1 MKIKPL
7 VERFSSTYWKTEI
20 TRAEERSKKF
30 IEMAEESIRV
40 YNAQKQVGILNDTER
55 RLNVWWYCVNT
66 LLPAYYSSTP
76 KAEVSLRKRT
86 GGTLEELSAVILERN
101 IQYLM
106 DCEFPFDNVGYNSA
120 LQFLL
125 TGRAVLWARYEAEI
139 EEEEM
144 EIALFPAADGTLVDD
159 QGQPFTQEII
169 SQREGPG
176 GLILAK
182 VKIEKKES
190 DDACLDVVQ
199 YNDYFCSDAR
209 NETEIEWRARR
220 AYLTRPQAEELF
232 GVEVADKMH
241 FDSFPDKA
249 TKDWN
254 KDSDKYEGKAEVYEI
269 WCEETEKVYW
279 GHKSAEKFIIHESEP
294 PIDFEGFYP
303 CSVIAQSADPD
314 SVIPVS
320 DYAHVKD
327 QILEIERLTT
337 RIHAVTQT
345 IRTNALYDAS
355 LGLQVEQLM
364 IGDLKMVPVM
374 NWPSYKSRGG
384 LQSGVEFMDIA
395 PYVNALQQLQAARQ
409 SALQQLYET
418 LKVSDL
424 LRGTSEQYKSATANR
439 LESQWS
445 SLGLVVRQNMFCKFI
460 SDAIAKLGTIICEQF
475 DPETI
480 FDVGDADRM
489 IEAVLPPMPELPPP
503 PPMPEMGQ
511 EGMPPSEPGM
521 EMMPPPPPMPMGPT
535 PEQQIAMVKDQIL
548 GFLRDDDKINYRI
561 KIASD
566 SMVAIDQAQEQQ
578 EGAQLMSTAGEFFN
592 QMRSLIEQYP
602 PLLGFSIELF
612 QNVIKRFKSGKELD
626 GIFTKALNQIGEIAK
641 AKEEAA
647 KQPPPPDPVMQE
659 MQARMQIAQMEAQAR
674 IQATQIQA
682 QDGHE
687 RNILAAQEQQ
697 MKMQREQLAGNIQL
711 QKAQLEQYVAE
722 QELALK
728 QQELQIKANSVQVDM
743 LKVQAMNQNDGIKNE
758 ITAENNRLQ
767 GLLEVQKLEAQ
778 QTQFR
783 LAQQEK
789 LMEER
794 RLQQEQQLEQ
804 IRMTM
809 DNIKNVAQNSSL
821 TQIAPQQQQKKK
833 KRGTII
839 TDDLGNPVGIEI
851 TEEPEKRVGKLITD
865 NTGNVLGMEMD

>member
-40 YNAQKQVGILNDTER
+40 YNAQRKVGILSDTER

-101 IQYLM
+101 IQYVM
-106 DCEFPFDNVGYNSA
+106 DCEFPFDNVGYNAA

-144 EIALFPAADGTLVDD
+144 EIALFPSSDGALLDD

-199 YNDYFCSDAR
+199 YNDYHCSDAR
-209 NETEIEWRARR
+209 NETEVEWRSRR
-220 AYLTRPQAEELF
+220 AYLTRPQAEQLF
-232 GVEVADKMH
+232 GTEIADKMH

-249 TKDWN
+249 IKDWN

-279 GHKSAEKFIIHESEP
+279 GHKSAEEFIIHESEP

-314 SVIPVS
+314 SVLPVS

-384 LQSGVEFMDIA
+384 LQSGIEFMDIT
-395 PYVNALQQLQAARQ
+395 PYVNALQQLQSARQ

-445 SLGLVVRQNMFCKFI
+445 SLGLVVRQNMFCKFV
-460 SDAIAKLGTIICEQF
+460 SDAIAKLGTIIAEQF

-489 IEAVLPPMPELPPP
+489 IAAVLPPPPELPAL
-503 PPMPEMGQ
+503 PMPQPGQ
-511 EGMPPSEPGM
+511 EGMPPSDMGM
-521 EMMPPPPPMPMGPT
+521 APLPMPMGP
-535 PEQQIAMVKDQIL
+535 PIEMQIAMYKEQIL
-548 GFLRDDDKINYRI
+548 GLLRDEERINYRI

-647 KQPPPPDPVMQE
+647 KQPPPPDPAMQD
-659 MQARMQIAQMEAQAR
+659 MQVRLQIAQMESQAR

-687 RNILAAQEQQ
+687 KNILASQEQQ
-697 MKMQREQLAGNIQL
+697 MKMQREQLTGNIQI

-728 QQELQIKANSVQVDM
+728 QQELQIKANAVQVDM
-743 LKVQAMNQNDGIKNE
+743 LKVQAMTEGAQVKND

-767 GLLEVQKLEAQ
+767 GLLKVQELDAKQ
-778 QTQFR
+778 MQFR
-783 LAQQEK
+783 LSQQEK
-789 LMEER
+789 LMEEQ
-794 RLQQEQQLEQ
+794 RLAQEQTIEQARVSLEANRQ
-804 IRMTM
+804 
-809 DNIKNVAQNSSL
+809 VQESL
-821 TQIAPQQQQKKK
+821 TQAQPTIVIAKPTQ
-833 KRGTII
+833 TI
-839 TDDLGNPVGIEI
+839 G
-851 TEEPEKRVGKLITD
+851 
-865 NTGNVLGMEMD
+865 

>member
-30 IEMAEESIRV
+30 VEMAEESIRV

-86 GGTLEELSAVILERN
+86 GGLVEELSATILERN
-101 IQYLM
+101 IQYNM
-106 DCEFPFDNVGYNSA
+106 DVNFPFDNVGYNAA

-139 EEEEM
+139 EEDEI
-144 EIALFPAADGTLVDD
+144 EIALFQAPDGTLLDD
-159 QGQPFTQEII
+159 KGAPFTQEIVE
-169 SQREGPG
+169 QRQGPG
-176 GLILAK
+176 GLVLAK
-182 VKIEKKES
+182 VKTEGKSEEY
-190 DDACLDVVQ
+190 ALLDVVQ

-209 NETEIEWRARR
+209 NEMEVEWRARR
-220 AYLTRPQAEELF
+220 AFLTRPQAEELF
-232 GVEVADKMH
+232 GVEIADEMY

-254 KDSDKYEGKAEVYEI
+254 KDADKYEGKAEVFEI
-269 WCEETEKVYW
+269 WCEETETVYW
-279 GHKSAEKFIIHESEP
+279 GHKAAKEFIIHKSEP
-294 PIDFEGFYP
+294 PIDFETFYP
-303 CSVIAQSADPD
+303 CSIIAQSADPD

-384 LQSGVEFMDIA
+384 LSSGVEFMDIA

-409 SALQQLYET
+409 SALEQLYET

-424 LRGTSEQYKSATANR
+424 LRGTSDQYKSATANR

-445 SLGLVVRQNMFCKFI
+445 SLGLVVRQNMFCKFV
-460 SDAIAKLGTIICEQF
+460 SDAIEKLGTIIAEQF
-475 DPETI
+475 EPEAI
-480 FDVGDADRM
+480 FDIGDADRM
-489 IEAVLPPMPELPPP
+489 IEAILPPPPEMPAP
-503 PPMPEMGQ
+503 PPMPEAGPN
-511 EGMPPSEPGM
+511 GMPPGEPGT
-521 EMMPPPPPMPMGPT
+521 EMAPPSPPMPMGPP
-535 PEQQIAMVKDQIL
+535 PELQMEIFKQKIISL
-548 GFLRDDDKINYRI
+548 LRSDDRLTYRI
-561 KIASD
+561 RIASD

-578 EGAQLMSTAGEFFN
+578 EGAQLMQTCGDFFN
-592 QMRSLIEQYP
+592 QMKNLIEQYP

-626 GIFTKALNQIGEIAK
+626 GIFTKALNQIGDIAK

-647 KQPPPPDPVMQE
+647 KQPPPPDPVAQE
-659 MQARMQIAQMEAQAR
+659 MQMRMQIAQMEAQSR

-687 RNILAAQEQQ
+687 KNILAAQEQQ
-697 MKMQREQLAGNIQL
+697 IKMQREQLAGNIQM

-728 QQELQIKANSVQVDM
+728 QQELQIKANAVQVDM
-743 LKVQAMNQNDGIKNE
+743 LKVQAMTQSDQAKHE

-783 LAQQEK
+783 LSQQEK

-804 IRMTM
+804 IRLTM
-809 DNIKNVAQNSSL
+809 ENVKAGLGQSS
-821 TQIAPQQQQKKK
+821 QQPIVINNVIPKPSKKI
-833 KRGTII
+833 GTVG
-839 TDDLGNPVGIEI
+839 TDALGNTTLSIDHV
-851 TEEPEKRVGKLITD
+851 EE
-865 NTGNVLGMEMD
+865 

>member
-144 EIALFPAADGTLVDD
+144 EIALFPAGDGTLVDD
-159 QGQPFTQEII
+159 QGQPFTQKII

-209 NETEIEWRARR
+209 NETEVEWRARR

-489 IEAVLPPMPELPPP
+489 IEVVLPPMPELPPP

-511 EGMPPSEPGM
+511 EGML
-521 EMMPPPPPMPMGPT
+521 PPPPMPMGPT

-548 GFLRDDDKINYRI
+548 GFLRDDDKVNYRI

-647 KQPPPPDPVMQE
+647 KQPPPPDPAMQE
-659 MQARMQIAQMEAQAR
+659 IQARMQIAQMEAQAR

-687 RNILAAQEQQ
+687 RNMLAAQEQQ

-728 QQELQIKANSVQVDM
+728 QQELQIKANAVQVDM
-743 LKVQAMNQNDGIKNE
+743 LKVQAMTQSDSMKHE

-809 DNIKNVAQNSSL
+809 ESVKNGVGQSS
-821 TQIAPQQQQKKK
+821 QQPIVINNVIPKQGKKI
-833 KRGTII
+833 GTLG
-839 TDDLGNPVGIEI
+839 TDALGNTTLSIDHV
-851 TEEPEKRVGKLITD
+851 EE
-865 NTGNVLGMEMD
+865 

>member
-86 GGTLEELSAVILERN
+86 GGTIEELSATMLERN
-101 IQYLM
+101 IQYNM
-106 DCEFPFDNVGYNSA
+106 DVNFPFDNVGYNAA

-139 EEEEM
+139 EENEV
-144 EIALFPAADGTLVDD
+144 EIALFLAPDGSLIDD
-159 QGQPFTQEII
+159 KGAPFTQEILE
-169 SQREGPG
+169 QKEGPG
-176 GLILAK
+176 GLILAT
-182 VKIEKKES
+182 VKTEGKSEEY
-190 DDACLDVVQ
+190 ALLDVVQ

-209 NETEIEWRARR
+209 NETEVEWRSRR
-220 AYLTRPQAEELF
+220 AYLNRSQAEELF
-232 GVEVADKMH
+232 GAGIADEMY

-254 KDSDKYEGKAEVYEI
+254 KDADKYEGKAEVFEI
-269 WCEETEKVYW
+269 WCEETETVYW
-279 GHKSAEKFIIHESEP
+279 GHKAAKEFIIHKSEP
-294 PIDFEGFYP
+294 PIDFESFYP

-384 LQSGVEFMDIA
+384 IQAGVEFMDIA

-409 SALQQLYET
+409 SALSQLYET

-424 LRGTSEQYKSATANR
+424 LRGTSDQYKSATANR

-445 SLGLVVRQNMFCKFI
+445 SLGLVVRQNMFCKFV
-460 SDAIAKLGTIICEQF
+460 SDGIERLGTIIAEQF

-480 FDVGDADRM
+480 FDVGDGDRM
-489 IEAVLPPMPELPPP
+489 IEAVLPPPPAP
-503 PPMPEMGQ
+503 QSGPDGQPMP
-511 EGMPPSEPGM
+511 
-521 EMMPPPPPMPMGPT
+521 PMGPP
-535 PEQQIAMVKDQIL
+535 PEIQIQIFKQKIISL
-548 GFLRDDDKINYRI
+548 LRSDDRLSYRI
-561 KIASD
+561 RIASD

-578 EGAQLMSTAGEFFN
+578 EGAQLMSTCGEFFN
-592 QMRSLIEQYP
+592 QMKSLIEQYP

-626 GIFTKALNQIGEIAK
+626 GIFTKALVQIGEIAK

-659 MQARMQIAQMEAQAR
+659 MQARMQIAQMESQAR
-674 IQATQIQA
+674 IQAVQIQA

-687 RNILAAQEQQ
+687 KNILASQEQQ
-697 MKMQREQLAGNIQL
+697 MKMQREQLTGNIQI

-728 QQELQIKANSVQVDM
+728 QQELQIKANAVQVDM
-743 LKVQAMNQNDGIKNE
+743 LKVQAMTEGAQVKND

-767 GLLEVQKLEAQ
+767 GLLKVQELDAKQ
-778 QTQFR
+778 MQFR
-783 LAQQEK
+783 LSQQEK
-789 LMEER
+789 LMEEQ
-794 RLQQEQQLEQ
+794 RLAQEQAIEQARVSLEANRQ
-804 IRMTM
+804 
-809 DNIKNVAQNSSL
+809 VQESL
-821 TQIAPQQQQKKK
+821 TQAQPTIVIAKPTQ
-833 KRGTII
+833 TI
-839 TDDLGNPVGIEI
+839 G
-851 TEEPEKRVGKLITD
+851 
-865 NTGNVLGMEMD
+865 

>member
-101 IQYLM
+101 IQYVM
-106 DCEFPFDNVGYNSA
+106 DCEFPFDTVGYNAA

-144 EIALFPAADGTLVDD
+144 EIALFPAGDGSLLDD
-159 QGQPFTQEII
+159 QGQPFTQEIE

-209 NETEIEWRARR
+209 NETEVEWRSRR

-232 GVEVADKMH
+232 GMEVADKMH

-254 KDSDKYEGKAEVYEI
+254 KDSDKYEGKAEVHEI
-269 WCEETEKVYW
+269 WCEETERVYW
-279 GHKSAEKFIIHESEP
+279 GHKAAEKFIIHESEP

-314 SVIPVS
+314 SVLPVS

-384 LQSGVEFMDIA
+384 LQAGIEFMDIA
-395 PYVNALQQLQAARQ
+395 PYVNALQQLQGARQ
-409 SALQQLYET
+409 TALQQLYET

-460 SDAIAKLGTIICEQF
+460 SDAIAKLGTIIATQF

-489 IEAVLPPMPELPPP
+489 IAAVLPPEAPPA
-503 PPMPEMGQ
+503 PPMPEPGP
-511 EGMPPSEPGM
+511 EGMPPGDTGM
-521 EMMPPPPPMPMGPT
+521 EMMPPPMPMGPT
-535 PEQQIAMVKDQIL
+535 PEQQIAMLKEEIL
-548 GFLRDDDKINYRI
+548 GFLRDEDKINYRI

-659 MQARMQIAQMEAQAR
+659 MQARMQIAQMEAQSR

-682 QDGHE
+682 QDSHE
-687 RNILAAQEQQ
+687 KNMLSAQEQQ
-697 MKMQREQLAGNIQL
+697 IKMQREQLTGNIQM
-711 QKAQLEQYVAE
+711 QKAQLDQYVAE

-743 LKVQAMNQNDGIKNE
+743 LKVQAMTEGQSMKNE
-758 ITAENNRLQ
+758 IAAENNRLQ
-767 GLLEVQKLEAQ
+767 GLLKVQELEAQ

-783 LAQQEK
+783 LSQQEK
-789 LMEER
+789 LIEER
-794 RLQQEQQLEQ
+794 RLQQEQQIEQ
-804 IRMTM
+804 IRMSM
-809 DNIKNVAQNSSL
+809 DTIQRL
-821 TQIAPQQQQKKK
+821 PQQSPIMIQTDKPMVVEKAPTRSK
-833 KRGTII
+833 KRKGTII
-839 TDDLGNPVGIEI
+839 TDSEGNPVGIDIEEI
-851 TEEPEKRVGKLITD
+851 D
-865 NTGNVLGMEMD
+865 

>member
-86 GGTLEELSAVILERN
+86 GGTLEEISAVILERN

-106 DCEFPFDNVGYNSA
+106 DCEFPFDNVGYNAA

-144 EIALFPAADGTLVDD
+144 EIALFPSADGTLVDD
-159 QGQPFTQEII
+159 QGQPFTQEILE
-169 SQREGPG
+169 QREGPG
-176 GLILAK
+176 GLVLAK

-209 NETEIEWRARR
+209 NEMEVEWRSRR

-460 SDAIAKLGTIICEQF
+460 SDAIAKLGTIIAEQF

-489 IEAVLPPMPELPPP
+489 IEAILPPMPEMPQL
-503 PPMPEMGQ
+503 PMPEMDQ
-511 EGMPPSEPGM
+511 EGMPPGEPGM
-521 EMMPPPPPMPMGPT
+521 EMAPPPPPMPMGPT
-535 PEQQIAMVKDQIL
+535 IEQQVAMVKEQIL
-548 GFLRDDDKINYRI
+548 GFLRDDDKVNYRI

-647 KQPPPPDPVMQE
+647 KQPPPPDPALQE
-659 MQARMQIAQMEAQAR
+659 MQTRMQIAQMEAQAR
-674 IQATQIQA
+674 IQAVQIQA

-687 RNILAAQEQQ
+687 KNMLAAQEQQ
-697 MKMQREQLAGNIQL
+697 IKMQREQLAGNVQL

-743 LKVQAMNQNDGIKNE
+743 LKVQAMTQSDSMKHE

-794 RLQQEQQLEQ
+794 RLQQEQQIEQ
-804 IRMTM
+804 IRMSM
-809 DNIKNVAQNSSL
+809 DAIQRLPQQSPIMLQTDKPMIIEKA
-821 TQIAPQQQQKKK
+821 APQPKRRKK
-833 KRGTII
+833 GTII
-839 TDDLGNPVGIEI
+839 TDSEGNPIGIDI
-851 TEEPEKRVGKLITD
+851 EELD
-865 NTGNVLGMEMD
+865 

>member
-101 IQYLM
+101 IQYVM

-144 EIALFPAADGTLVDD
+144 EIALFPSADGTLLDD
-159 QGQPFTQEII
+159 QGQSFTQEILE
-169 SQREGPG
+169 QREGPG

-209 NETEIEWRARR
+209 NETEVEWRSRR

-232 GVEVADKMH
+232 GAEVADKMH

-254 KDSDKYEGKAEVYEI
+254 KDADKYEGKAEVYEI

-303 CSVIAQSADPD
+303 CSIIAQSADPD

-460 SDAIAKLGTIICEQF
+460 SDAIAKLGTIIAEQF

-489 IEAVLPPMPELPPP
+489 IEAVLPPPPEPPP
-503 PPMPEMGQ
+503 APPMPEGQ
-511 EGMPPSEPGM
+511 EGMPPGDMGM
-521 EMMPPPPPMPMGPT
+521 APPPMPMGP
-535 PEQQIAMVKDQIL
+535 PIEMQIAMYKEQIL
-548 GFLRDDDKINYRI
+548 GFLRDDDRINYRI

-626 GIFTKALNQIGEIAK
+626 GIFTKALNQIGEISK

-682 QDGHE
+682 QDSHE
-687 RNILAAQEQQ
+687 KNMLSAQEQQ
-697 MKMQREQLAGNIQL
+697 MKMQREQLSGNIQM

-743 LKVQAMNQNDGIKNE
+743 LKVQAMTEGQSMKNE

-767 GLLEVQKLEAQ
+767 GLLKVQELEAQ

-783 LAQQEK
+783 LSQQEK
-789 LMEER
+789 LIEER
-794 RLQQEQQLEQ
+794 RLQQEQQIEQ
-804 IRMTM
+804 IRMSM
-809 DNIKNVAQNSSL
+809 DAI
-821 TQIAPQQQQKKK
+821 QKKRK
-833 KRGTII
+833 ATII
-839 TDDLGNPVGIEI
+839 NDTQGNPIGIDIQDIIE
-851 TEEPEKRVGKLITD
+851 
-865 NTGNVLGMEMD
+865 

>member
-101 IQYLM
+101 IQYVM
-106 DCEFPFDNVGYNSA
+106 DCEFPFDNVGYNAA

-125 TGRAVLWARYEAEI
+125 TGRSVLWARYEAEI

-144 EIALFPAADGTLVDD
+144 EIALFPSADGALLDD

-169 SQREGPG
+169 EQREGPG

-199 YNDYFCSDAR
+199 YNDYLCSDGR
-209 NETEIEWRARR
+209 NETEIEWRSRR

-232 GVEVADKMH
+232 GMEIADKMH
-241 FDSFPDKA
+241 FDSFPDKSI
-249 TKDWN
+249 KDWN
-254 KDSDKYEGKAEVYEI
+254 KDADKYEGKAEVHEI

-314 SVIPVS
+314 SVLPVS

-364 IGDLKMVPVM
+364 IGDLKMVPVI

-384 LQSGVEFMDIA
+384 LQAGVEFMDIA

-445 SLGLVVRQNMFCKFI
+445 SLGLVVRQNMFCKFV
-460 SDAIAKLGTIICEQF
+460 SDAIAKLGTIIAEQF

-489 IEAVLPPMPELPPP
+489 IEAVLPPPPEPPA
-503 PPMPEMGQ
+503 PPMPQPGQ
-511 EGMPPSEPGM
+511 EGMPPADTGM
-521 EMMPPPPPMPMGPT
+521 APPPMPMGP
-535 PEQQIAMVKDQIL
+535 PIEMQIAMVKEQIL
-548 GFLRDDDKINYRI
+548 GFLRDEDRINYRI

-566 SMVAIDQAQEQQ
+566 SMVAIDQAQDQQ

-592 QMRSLIEQYP
+592 QMKSLIEQYP

-674 IQATQIQA
+674 IQAVQIQS
-682 QDGHE
+682 QDSHE
-687 RNILAAQEQQ
+687 KNILSAQEQQ
-697 MKMQREQLAGNIQL
+697 MKMQREQLSGNIQM

-743 LKVQAMNQNDGIKNE
+743 LKVQAMTQSDSMKHE
-758 ITAENNRLQ
+758 IAAENNRLQ
-767 GLLEVQKLEAQ
+767 GLLKVQELDAKQ
-778 QTQFR
+778 MQFR
-783 LAQQEK
+783 LSQQEK

-794 RLQQEQQLEQ
+794 RLQQEQQIET
-804 IRMTM
+804 IRMQM
-809 DNIKNVAQNSSL
+809 DNINTAPKFLGGINEKNG
-821 TQIAPQQQQKKK
+821 KKK
-833 KRGTII
+833 SGKII
-839 TDDLGNPVGIEI
+839 IDENGNPTGIEI
-851 TEEPEKRVGKLITD
+851 TEQPEVKVARIILD
-865 NTGNVLGMEMD
+865 EEGNPSGIEL

>member
-101 IQYLM
+101 IQYVM
-106 DCEFPFDNVGYNSA
+106 DCEFPFDTVGYNAA

-144 EIALFPAADGTLVDD
+144 EIALFPAGDGSLLDD
-159 QGQPFTQEII
+159 QGQPFTQEIA

-176 GLILAK
+176 GLIIAK

-190 DDACLDVVQ
+190 EDACLDVVQ
-199 YNDYFCSDAR
+199 YNDYHCSDGR
-209 NETEIEWRARR
+209 NETEVEWRSRR

-232 GVEVADKMH
+232 GAEVADKMH

-254 KDSDKYEGKAEVYEI
+254 RDSDKYEGKAEVHEI
-269 WCEETEKVYW
+269 WCEETERVYW

-314 SVIPVS
+314 SVLPVS

-384 LQSGVEFMDIA
+384 LQAGIEFMDIG
-395 PYVNALQQLQAARQ
+395 PYVNALQQLQGARQ
-409 SALQQLYET
+409 TALQQLYET

-460 SDAIAKLGTIICEQF
+460 SDAIAKLGTIIAEQF
-475 DPETI
+475 EPETI
-480 FDVGDADRM
+480 FEVGDADRM
-489 IEAVLPPMPELPPP
+489 IEAVLPPMPEAS
-503 PPMPEMGQ
+503 PMPMGQ
-511 EGMPPSEPGM
+511 EGMPPGEPGM
-521 EMMPPPPPMPMGPT
+521 EMMPPPMPMGP
-535 PEQQIAMVKDQIL
+535 PIEMQIAMYKDQIL
-548 GFLRDDDKINYRI
+548 GFLRDDDKVNYRI

-626 GIFTKALNQIGEIAK
+626 GIFTKALNQIGEISK

-647 KQPPPPDPVMQE
+647 KQPPPPDPAMQE
-659 MQARMQIAQMEAQAR
+659 MQVRMQIAQMEAQAR
-674 IQATQIQA
+674 IQAVQIQS
-682 QDGHE
+682 QDSRE
-687 RNILAAQEQQ
+687 KNMLSAQEQQ
-697 MKMQREQLAGNIQL
+697 MKMQREQLTGNIQM
-711 QKAQLEQYVAE
+711 QKAQLDQYVAE

-743 LKVQAMNQNDGIKNE
+743 LKVQAMTEGQSMKNE
-758 ITAENNRLQ
+758 IAAENNRLQ
-767 GLLEVQKLEAQ
+767 GLLKVQELEAQ

-783 LAQQEK
+783 LSQQEK
-789 LMEER
+789 LIEER
-794 RLQQEQQLEQ
+794 RLQQEQQIEQ
-804 IRMTM
+804 IRMSMEQT
-809 DNIKNVAQNSSL
+809 KNFNANSSM
-821 TQIAPQQQQKKK
+821 QPAAKISSK
-833 KRGTII
+833 KRRAELIN
-839 TDDLGNPVGIEI
+839 DENGNPVSIKI
-851 TEEPEKRVGKLITD
+851 SEEPVDRKLITD
-865 NTGNVLGMEMD
+865 ENGNLIGMEF

>member
-101 IQYLM
+101 IQYVM
-106 DCEFPFDNVGYNSA
+106 DCEFSFDNVGYNAA

-144 EIALFPAADGTLVDD
+144 EIALFPSEDGTLLDD

-169 SQREGPG
+169 EQREGPG

-182 VKIEKKES
+182 VKVEKKES

-209 NETEIEWRARR
+209 NETEVEWRSRR

-232 GVEVADKMH
+232 GMEVADKMH

-254 KDSDKYEGKAEVYEI
+254 KDSDKYEGKAEVHEI

-303 CSVIAQSADPD
+303 CSIIAQSADPD

-337 RIHAVTQT
+337 RVHAVTQT

-384 LQSGVEFMDIA
+384 IQSGVEFMDIS

-445 SLGLVVRQNMFCKFI
+445 SLGLVVRQNMFCKFV
-460 SDAIAKLGTIICEQF
+460 SDAIANLGTIIAEQF

-489 IEAVLPPMPELPPP
+489 IEALLPPPPEPPPAPPMPEPG
-503 PPMPEMGQ
+503 M
-511 EGMPPSEPGM
+511 EGMPPGEPGM

-535 PEQQIAMVKDQIL
+535 PEQQIAMVKQEIL
-548 GFLRDDDKINYRI
+548 GFLRDDDKLNYRI

-626 GIFTKALNQIGEIAK
+626 GIFTKALTQIGEIAK

-647 KQPPPPDPVMQE
+647 KQPPPPDPVMQD
-659 MQARMQIAQMEAQAR
+659 MQVRLQIAQMESQAR
-674 IQATQIQA
+674 IQAVQIQA

-687 RNILAAQEQQ
+687 KNMLSAQEQQ
-697 MKMQREQLAGNIQL
+697 IKMQREQLAGNIQM

-743 LKVQAMNQNDGIKNE
+743 LKVQAMTEGQSMKNE

-767 GLLEVQKLEAQ
+767 GLLKVQELEAQ

-789 LMEER
+789 LIEER
-794 RLQQEQQLEQ
+794 RLQQEQQIEQ
-804 IRMTM
+804 IRMSM
-809 DNIKNVAQNSSL
+809 DAIQRL
-821 TQIAPQQQQKKK
+821 PQQSPIMIQTDKPMVVEKAPVRSK
-833 KRGTII
+833 KRKGTII
-839 TDDLGNPVGIEI
+839 TDSEGNPVGIDIEEI
-851 TEEPEKRVGKLITD
+851 D
-865 NTGNVLGMEMD
+865 

>member
-40 YNAQKQVGILNDTER
+40 YNAQKQMGILNDTER

-144 EIALFPAADGTLVDD
+144 EIALFPAGDGTLVDD

-209 NETEIEWRARR
+209 NETEVEWRARR

-489 IEAVLPPMPELPPP
+489 IEAVLPPMPELTPP

-511 EGMPPSEPGM
+511 EG
-521 EMMPPPPPMPMGPT
+521 MPPPPPMPMGPT

-548 GFLRDDDKINYRI
+548 GLLRDDDKVNYRI

-687 RNILAAQEQQ
+687 RNMLAAQEQQ
-697 MKMQREQLAGNIQL
+697 IKMQREQLAGNIQL

-743 LKVQAMNQNDGIKNE
+743 LKVQAMTQSDSMKHE

-789 LMEER
+789 LMEEQ
-794 RLQQEQQLEQ
+794 RLKQEQQLEQ
-804 IRMTM
+804 IRLAMESAKTSVGQSSQQPIVI
-809 DNIKNVAQNSSL
+809 NNVIPKQG
-821 TQIAPQQQQKKK
+821 KKVG
-833 KRGTII
+833 RVTL
-839 TDDLGNPVGIEI
+839 DELGNPSIELSNI
-851 TEEPEKRVGKLITD
+851 DEGQ
-865 NTGNVLGMEMD
+865 

>member
-101 IQYLM
+101 IQYVM
-106 DCEFPFDNVGYNSA
+106 DCEFSFDNVGYNAA

-144 EIALFPAADGTLVDD
+144 EIALFPSEDGTLLDD

-169 SQREGPG
+169 EQREGPG

-182 VKIEKKES
+182 VKVEKKES

-209 NETEIEWRARR
+209 NETEVEWRSRR

-232 GVEVADKMH
+232 GMEVADKMH

-254 KDSDKYEGKAEVYEI
+254 KDSDKYEGKAEVHEI

-303 CSVIAQSADPD
+303 CSIIAQSADPD

-337 RIHAVTQT
+337 RVHAVTQT

-384 LQSGVEFMDIA
+384 IQSGVEFMDIS

-445 SLGLVVRQNMFCKFI
+445 SLGLVVRQNMFCKFV
-460 SDAIAKLGTIICEQF
+460 SDAIANLGTIIAEQF

-489 IEAVLPPMPELPPP
+489 IEALLPPPPEPPPAPPMPEPG
-503 PPMPEMGQ
+503 M
-511 EGMPPSEPGM
+511 EGMPPGEPGM

-535 PEQQIAMVKDQIL
+535 PEQQIAMVKQEIL
-548 GFLRDDDKINYRI
+548 GFLRDDDKLNYRI

-626 GIFTKALNQIGEIAK
+626 GIFTKALTQIGEIAK

-647 KQPPPPDPVMQE
+647 KQPPPPDPVMQD
-659 MQARMQIAQMEAQAR
+659 MQVRLQIAQMESQAR
-674 IQATQIQA
+674 IQAVQIQA

-687 RNILAAQEQQ
+687 KNMLSAQEQQ
-697 MKMQREQLAGNIQL
+697 IKMQREQLAGNIQM

-743 LKVQAMNQNDGIKNE
+743 LKVQAMTEGQSMKNE

-767 GLLEVQKLEAQ
+767 GLLKVQELEAQ

-789 LMEER
+789 LIEER
-794 RLQQEQQLEQ
+794 RLQQEQQIEQ
-804 IRMTM
+804 IRMSM
-809 DNIKNVAQNSSL
+809 DAIQRL
-821 TQIAPQQQQKKK
+821 PQQSPIMIQTDKPMVVEKSPVRSK
-833 KRGTII
+833 KRKGTII
-839 TDDLGNPVGIEI
+839 TDSEGNPVGIDIEEI
-851 TEEPEKRVGKLITD
+851 D
-865 NTGNVLGMEMD
+865 

>member
-30 IEMAEESIRV
+30 VEMAEESIRV

-86 GGTLEELSAVILERN
+86 GGLIEELSATILERN
-101 IQYLM
+101 IQYNM
-106 DCEFPFDNVGYNSA
+106 DVNFPFDNVGYNAA

-139 EEEEM
+139 EESEM
-144 EIALFPAADGTLVDD
+144 EIALFQAPDGTLLDD
-159 QGQPFTQEII
+159 KGQPFTQELIE
-169 SQREGPG
+169 QRQGPG
-176 GLILAK
+176 GLVLGK
-182 VKIEKKES
+182 VKTENKNEEY
-190 DDACLDVVQ
+190 ALLDVVQ

-209 NETEIEWRARR
+209 NEMEVEWRARR
-220 AYLTRPQAEELF
+220 AFLTRPQAEELF
-232 GVEVADKMH
+232 GAEIADEMY

-254 KDSDKYEGKAEVYEI
+254 KDADKYEGKAEVFEI
-269 WCEETEKVYW
+269 WCEETYTVYW
-279 GHKSAEKFIIHESEP
+279 GHKAAKNFIIHKSEP
-294 PIDFEGFYP
+294 PIDFESFYP

-384 LQSGVEFMDIA
+384 IASGVEFMEIA

-409 SALQQLYET
+409 SALEQLYET

-424 LRGTSEQYKSATANR
+424 LRGTSEQYKSATASR

-445 SLGLVVRQNMFCKFI
+445 SLGLVVRQNMFCKFV
-460 SDAIAKLGTIICEQF
+460 SDAIERIGTIIAEQF
-475 DPETI
+475 EPETL

-489 IEAVLPPMPELPPP
+489 IEAVLPPPPELPAPPPMSEAGPEGMPPGEPGMEGGMPPMAPPP
-503 PPMPEMGQ
+503 PPTPIA
-511 EGMPPSEPGM
+511 
-521 EMMPPPPPMPMGPT
+521 PPPELQMAIFKQKIIG
-535 PEQQIAMVKDQIL
+535 L
-548 GFLRDDDKINYRI
+548 LRSDDKLTYRI
-561 KIASD
+561 RIASD

-578 EGAQLMSTAGEFFN
+578 EGAQLMQTCGDFFN
-592 QMRSLIEQYP
+592 QMKSLIEQYP

-626 GIFTKALNQIGEIAK
+626 GIFTKALQQIGDIAK

-647 KQPPPPDPVMQE
+647 KQPPPPDPVAQE
-659 MQARMQIAQMEAQAR
+659 MQARMQIAQMESQAR

-682 QDGHE
+682 QDNHE
-687 RNILAAQEQQ
+687 KNMLAAQDQQ
-697 MKMQREQLAGNIQL
+697 VKMQREQLLSQLQL
-711 QKAQLEQYVAE
+711 QKAQLDQYIAE

-728 QQELQIKANSVQVDM
+728 QQELQIKANAVQVDM
-743 LKVQAMNQNDGIKNE
+743 LKIQAMTDSAQAKNE
-758 ITAENNRLQ
+758 IIAENNRLQ
-767 GLLEVQKLEAQ
+767 GLLKVQELDANQLE
-778 QTQFR
+778 FKM
-783 LAQQEK
+783 AQQEK
-789 LMEER
+789 LMEEQ
-794 RLQQEQQLEQ
+794 RLSQEQMIEQ
-804 IRMTM
+804 ARINLDANKLAQERMSQSQP
-809 DNIKNVAQNSSL
+809 VVV
-821 TQIAPQQQQKKK
+821 IAKPNE
-833 KRGTII
+833 TI
-839 TDDLGNPVGIEI
+839 G
-851 TEEPEKRVGKLITD
+851 
-865 NTGNVLGMEMD
+865 

>member
-40 YNAQKQVGILNDTER
+40 YNAQRKVGILSDTER

-101 IQYLM
+101 IQYVM
-106 DCEFPFDNVGYNSA
+106 DCEFPFDNVGYNAA

-144 EIALFPAADGTLVDD
+144 EIALFPSSDGALLDD

-199 YNDYFCSDAR
+199 YNDYHCSDAR
-209 NETEIEWRARR
+209 NETEVEWRSRR
-220 AYLTRPQAEELF
+220 AYLTRPQAEQLF
-232 GVEVADKMH
+232 GTEIADKMH

-249 TKDWN
+249 IKDWN

-279 GHKSAEKFIIHESEP
+279 GHKSAEEFIIHESEP

-314 SVIPVS
+314 SVLPVS

-384 LQSGVEFMDIA
+384 LQSGIEFMDIT
-395 PYVNALQQLQAARQ
+395 PYVNALQQLQSARQ

-445 SLGLVVRQNMFCKFI
+445 SLGLVVRQNMFCKFV
-460 SDAIAKLGTIICEQF
+460 SDAIAKLGTIIAEQF

-489 IEAVLPPMPELPPP
+489 IAAVLPPPPELPA
-503 PPMPEMGQ
+503 PPMPQPSQ
-511 EGMPPSEPGM
+511 EGMPPSDMGM
-521 EMMPPPPPMPMGPT
+521 APPPMPMGP
-535 PEQQIAMVKDQIL
+535 PIEMQIAMYKEQIL
-548 GFLRDDDKINYRI
+548 GLLRDEERINYRI

-647 KQPPPPDPVMQE
+647 KQPPPPDPAMQD
-659 MQARMQIAQMEAQAR
+659 MQVRLQIAQMESQAR

-687 RNILAAQEQQ
+687 KNILASQEQQ
-697 MKMQREQLAGNIQL
+697 MKMQREQLTGNIQI

-728 QQELQIKANSVQVDM
+728 QQELQIKANAVQVDM
-743 LKVQAMNQNDGIKNE
+743 LKVQAMTEGAQVKND

-767 GLLEVQKLEAQ
+767 GLLKVQELDAKQ
-778 QTQFR
+778 MQFR
-783 LAQQEK
+783 LSQQEK
-789 LMEER
+789 LMEEQ
-794 RLQQEQQLEQ
+794 RLAQEQTIEQARVSLEANRQ
-804 IRMTM
+804 
-809 DNIKNVAQNSSL
+809 VQESL
-821 TQIAPQQQQKKK
+821 TQAQPTIVIAKPTQ
-833 KRGTII
+833 TI
-839 TDDLGNPVGIEI
+839 G
-851 TEEPEKRVGKLITD
+851 
-865 NTGNVLGMEMD
+865 

>member
-40 YNAQKQVGILNDTER
+40 YNAQRKVGILSDTER

-101 IQYLM
+101 IQYVM
-106 DCEFPFDNVGYNSA
+106 DCEFPFDNVGYNAA

-144 EIALFPAADGTLVDD
+144 EIALFPSSDGALLDD

-199 YNDYFCSDAR
+199 YNDYHCSDAR
-209 NETEIEWRARR
+209 NETEVEWRSRR
-220 AYLTRPQAEELF
+220 AYLTRPQAEQLF
-232 GVEVADKMH
+232 GTEIADKMH

-249 TKDWN
+249 IKDWN

-279 GHKSAEKFIIHESEP
+279 GHKSAEEFIIHESEP

-314 SVIPVS
+314 SVLPVS

-384 LQSGVEFMDIA
+384 LQSGIEFMDIT
-395 PYVNALQQLQAARQ
+395 PYVNALQQLQSARQ

-445 SLGLVVRQNMFCKFI
+445 SLGLVVRQNMFCKFV
-460 SDAIAKLGTIICEQF
+460 SDAIAKLGTIIAEQF

-489 IEAVLPPMPELPPP
+489 IAAVLPPPPELPAL
-503 PPMPEMGQ
+503 PMPQPGQ
-511 EGMPPSEPGM
+511 EGMPPSDMGM
-521 EMMPPPPPMPMGPT
+521 APPPMPMGP
-535 PEQQIAMVKDQIL
+535 PIEMQIAMYKEQIL
-548 GFLRDDDKINYRI
+548 GLLRDEERINYRI

-647 KQPPPPDPVMQE
+647 KQPPPPDPAMQD
-659 MQARMQIAQMEAQAR
+659 MQVRLQIAQMESQAR

-687 RNILAAQEQQ
+687 KNILASQEQQ
-697 MKMQREQLAGNIQL
+697 MKMQREQLTGNIQI

-728 QQELQIKANSVQVDM
+728 QQELQIKANAVQVDM
-743 LKVQAMNQNDGIKNE
+743 LKVQAMTEGAQVKND

-767 GLLEVQKLEAQ
+767 GLLKVQELDAKQ
-778 QTQFR
+778 MQFR
-783 LAQQEK
+783 LSQQEK
-789 LMEER
+789 LMEEQ
-794 RLQQEQQLEQ
+794 RLAQEQTIEQARISLEANRQ
-804 IRMTM
+804 
-809 DNIKNVAQNSSL
+809 VQESL
-821 TQIAPQQQQKKK
+821 TQAQPTIVIAKPTQ
-833 KRGTII
+833 TI
-839 TDDLGNPVGIEI
+839 G
-851 TEEPEKRVGKLITD
+851 
-865 NTGNVLGMEMD
+865 

>member
-101 IQYLM
+101 IQYVM
-106 DCEFPFDNVGYNSA
+106 DCEFPFDNVGYNAA

-144 EIALFPAADGTLVDD
+144 EIALFPSADGALLDD

-169 SQREGPG
+169 EQREGPG

-209 NETEIEWRARR
+209 NETEVEWRSRR

-232 GVEVADKMH
+232 GAEVADKMH

-254 KDSDKYEGKAEVYEI
+254 KDADKYEGKAEVHEI
-269 WCEETEKVYW
+269 WCEETERVYW

-314 SVIPVS
+314 SVLPVS

-337 RIHAVTQT
+337 RVHAVTQT

-384 LQSGVEFMDIA
+384 LQSGVEFMDIT

-460 SDAIAKLGTIICEQF
+460 SDAIAKLGTIIAEQF

-480 FDVGDADRM
+480 FDVGDADR
-489 IEAVLPPMPELPPP
+489 IITAVLPPPPEPPP
-503 PPMPEMGQ
+503 APPMPE
-511 EGMPPSEPGM
+511 GMPPGEPGM
-521 EMMPPPPPMPMGPT
+521 EMMPPPMPMGPT
-535 PEQQIAMVKDQIL
+535 PEQQIAMVKEQIL
-548 GFLRDDDKINYRI
+548 GFLRDDNRISYRI

-578 EGAQLMSTAGEFFN
+578 EGAQLMSTAGDFFN
-592 QMRSLIEQYP
+592 QMKSLIEQYP

-626 GIFTKALNQIGEIAK
+626 GIFTKALNQIGEIAQ

-659 MQARMQIAQMEAQAR
+659 MQARMQIAQMESQAR
-674 IQATQIQA
+674 IQAVQIQA

-687 RNILAAQEQQ
+687 KNILAAQEQQ
-697 MKMQREQLAGNIQL
+697 MKMQREQLSGNIQM
-711 QKAQLEQYVAE
+711 QKAQLDQYVAE

-743 LKVQAMNQNDGIKNE
+743 LKVQAMTEGQNMKHE

-767 GLLEVQKLEAQ
+767 GLLKVQELDAKQ
-778 QTQFR
+778 MQFR
-783 LAQQEK
+783 LSQQEK

-794 RLQQEQQLEQ
+794 RLQQEQQIEQ
-804 IRMTM
+804 IRVSM
-809 DNIKNVAQNSSL
+809 DAAQKFVQQSPIMIQ
-821 TQIAPQQQQKKK
+821 TDKPMVVEKAPTRSK
-833 KRGTII
+833 KRKGTII
-839 TDDLGNPVGIEI
+839 SDSEGNPVGIDIEEI
-851 TEEPEKRVGKLITD
+851 D
-865 NTGNVLGMEMD
+865 

>member
-106 DCEFPFDNVGYNSA
+106 DCEFPFDTVGYNAA

-144 EIALFPAADGTLVDD
+144 EIALFPAGDGSLLDD
-159 QGQPFTQEII
+159 QGQPFAQEIE

-209 NETEIEWRARR
+209 NETEVEWRSRR

-232 GVEVADKMH
+232 GMEVADKMH

-254 KDSDKYEGKAEVYEI
+254 KDSDKYEGKAEVHEI
-269 WCEETEKVYW
+269 WCEETERVYW

-314 SVIPVS
+314 SVLPVS

-384 LQSGVEFMDIA
+384 LQAGIEFMDIG
-395 PYVNALQQLQAARQ
+395 PYVNALQQLQGARQ
-409 SALQQLYET
+409 TALQQLYET

-460 SDAIAKLGTIICEQF
+460 SDAIAKLGTIIAEQF

-489 IEAVLPPMPELPPP
+489 IEAVLPPMPEMPQL
-503 PPMPEMGQ
+503 PMPEMGQ
-511 EGMPPSEPGM
+511 EGMPPGEPGM
-521 EMMPPPPPMPMGPT
+521 EMMPPMAPPMPMGP
-535 PEQQIAMVKDQIL
+535 PIEMQIAMYKEQIL

-647 KQPPPPDPVMQE
+647 KQPPPPDPAMQE
-659 MQARMQIAQMEAQAR
+659 MQVRMQIAQMEAQAR
-674 IQATQIQA
+674 IQSTQIQA
-682 QDGHE
+682 QDSHE
-687 RNILAAQEQQ
+687 KNMLSAQEQQ
-697 MKMQREQLAGNIQL
+697 MKLQREQLTGNIQM

-743 LKVQAMNQNDGIKNE
+743 LKVQAMTEGQSMKNE

-767 GLLEVQKLEAQ
+767 GLLKVQELEAQ

-783 LAQQEK
+783 LSQQEK
-789 LMEER
+789 LIEER
-794 RLQQEQQLEQ
+794 RLQQEQQIEQ
-804 IRMTM
+804 IRMSM
-809 DNIKNVAQNSSL
+809 DTIQRL
-821 TQIAPQQQQKKK
+821 PQQSPIMIQTDKPMVVEKAPVRSK
-833 KRGTII
+833 KRKGTII
-839 TDDLGNPVGIEI
+839 TDSEGNPVGIDIEEI
-851 TEEPEKRVGKLITD
+851 D
-865 NTGNVLGMEMD
+865 

>member
-101 IQYLM
+101 IQYVM

-144 EIALFPAADGTLVDD
+144 EIALFPSADGTLLDD
-159 QGQPFTQEII
+159 QGQSFTQEILE
-169 SQREGPG
+169 QREGPG

-209 NETEIEWRARR
+209 NETEIEWRSRR

-232 GVEVADKMH
+232 GAEVADKMH

-303 CSVIAQSADPD
+303 CSIIAQSADPD

-355 LGLQVEQLM
+355 LGLQVEKLM

-460 SDAIAKLGTIICEQF
+460 SDAIAKLGTIIAEQF

-489 IEAVLPPMPELPPP
+489 IEAVLPPPPEPPP
-503 PPMPEMGQ
+503 APPMPEGQ
-511 EGMPPSEPGM
+511 EGMSPGDM
-521 EMMPPPPPMPMGPT
+521 GMTPPPMPMGP
-535 PEQQIAMVKDQIL
+535 PIEMQIAMYKEQIL
-548 GFLRDDDKINYRI
+548 GFLRDDDRINYRI

-626 GIFTKALNQIGEIAK
+626 GIFTKALNQIGEISK

-682 QDGHE
+682 QDSHE
-687 RNILAAQEQQ
+687 KNMLSAQEQQ
-697 MKMQREQLAGNIQL
+697 MKMQREQLSGNIQM

-743 LKVQAMNQNDGIKNE
+743 LKVQAMTEGQSMKNE

-767 GLLEVQKLEAQ
+767 GLLKVQELEAQ

-783 LAQQEK
+783 LSQQEK
-789 LMEER
+789 LIEER
-794 RLQQEQQLEQ
+794 RLQQEQQIEQ
-804 IRMTM
+804 IRMSM
-809 DNIKNVAQNSSL
+809 DAI
-821 TQIAPQQQQKKK
+821 QKKRK
-833 KRGTII
+833 ATII
-839 TDDLGNPVGIEI
+839 NDTQGNPIGIDIQDIIE
-851 TEEPEKRVGKLITD
+851 
-865 NTGNVLGMEMD
+865 